1 MKKIMILIA
10 EGLEECEALVPYDLF
25 LRAGI
30 ETDLVSITNDLK
42 VVSTHNFTI
51 NTNKL
56 IKDINANDYDLLML
70 PGGMPGVTNLEA
82 SKEVQNIIDI
92 FVNQNKYV
100 AAICAAPSILVNKGL
115 VKDNEFVC
123 FPGFEGDLKQRCEK
137 AYTHNKFITAKGL
150 GASFEFAKEIITAL
164 VSKDKAEE
172 VLNRIQ
178 Y

>member
-1 MKKIMILIA
+1 MNKIIILIA

-42 VVSTHNFTI
+42 VKSTHNI
-51 NTNKL
+51 IVNTNKL
-56 IKDINANDYDLLML
+56 IKDVNPNDYDLLML

-82 SKEVQNIIDI
+82 SKEVQDLIDV
-92 FVNQNKYV
+92 FVKNNKYIS
-100 AAICAAPSILVNKGL
+100 AICAAPSILVNKGL

-123 FPGFEGDLKQRCEK
+123 FPGFEGDLKQRNDS
-137 AYTHNKFITAKGL
+137 AYTHNKIITAKGL
-150 GASFEFAKEIITAL
+150 GAAFEFAKEIITAL
-164 VSKDKAEE
+164 ISKEKADEI
-172 VLNRIQ
+172 LSRIQ